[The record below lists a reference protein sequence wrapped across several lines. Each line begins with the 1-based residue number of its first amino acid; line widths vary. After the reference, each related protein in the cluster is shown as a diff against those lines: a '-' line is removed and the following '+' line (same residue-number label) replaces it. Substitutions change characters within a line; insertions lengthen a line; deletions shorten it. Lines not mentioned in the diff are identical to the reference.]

1 VTPREVGLG
10 LQGDKPLEA
19 YPHLGTIA
27 EEGGFDV
34 ISVFN
39 DLLFRPAIVPLL
51 LLAQATER
59 VRLGPA
65 ALNPFTLHPV
75 EIAGQIAALDS
86 LSRGRAYLGLVRGA
100 WLESVGVGGAR
111 SVTALA
117 EAVEVV
123 RRLLAGDRSGYP
135 GEHFRLAPG
144 QALAYEVLRPRVPL
158 LIGAWGER
166 TAAFAGAA
174 ADELKL
180 GGSANPAMIPVMR
193 GRLGSDRVRIVVGAV
208 TVVDEDGAAARR
220 LARTEAALYFP
231 VVAGLDPTL
240 ELPPDVVEEVRTLV
254 NAGDRRAAG
263 ELIPD
268 DVLDR
273 LAFSGTPEQVARQ
286 AEALY
291 EAGADRVEF
300 GTPQGLTTERG
311 IRLISERVLPRL
323 RQKRGS

>member
-1 VTPREVGLG
+1 VTPHEVGLG

-19 YPHLGTIA
+19 YAHLGRIA

-34 ISVFN
+34 VSVYN

-86 LSRGRAYLGLVRGA
+86 LSGGRAYLGLVRGA
-100 WLESVGVGGAR
+100 WLESIGIVGGR
-111 SVTALA
+111 SVPALA
-117 EAVEVV
+117 EALEVV
-123 RRLLAGDRSGYP
+123 RRLLSGDRSGYP
-135 GEHFRLAPG
+135 GERFRLAPG
-144 QALAYEVLRPRVPL
+144 QALEYEILRPRVPL
-158 LIGAWGER
+158 LIGAWGKR
-166 TAAFAGAA
+166 TAAFAGRE

-193 GRLGSDRVRIVVGAV
+193 QRLGSDRVRIVVGAV

-220 LARTEAALYFP
+220 LARAEAALYFP

-240 ELPPDVVEEVRTLV
+240 ELPPRLVEDVRRLVE
-254 NAGDRRAAG
+254 AGDRRAAG
-263 ELIPD
+263 DLIPD

-286 AEALY
+286 AAALY
-291 EAGADRVEF
+291 ESGAHRVEF

-311 IRLISERVLPRL
+311 IRLLSEGVLPRL
-323 RQKRGS
+323 QRAGSP